1 MEMGNITG
9 DDAIS
14 CAHGY
19 DWSAKSHLN
28 DRIEHDRGYV
38 FVDRLRRIK
47 LLMLLI
53 TVVKIGNVD
62 VIVVVVV
69 VDICVTLRGVSL
81 NFGNNLQ
88 FNSGQ

>member
-1 MEMGNITG
+1 MEMGNITD
-9 DDAIS
+9 DDAMS
-14 CAHGY
+14 CAHSY
-19 DWSAKSHLN
+19 DWSAKYY